1 MNLFTRT
8 QEAYSTVDCNELE
21 QIITS
26 NGAEIGLI
34 DVRTE
39 QEHLGGRI
47 PQSLNINVMS
57 PDFAGQLNKLDKD
70 KTYYVYCASGNRSKS
85 ACSQMATMGFANI
98 SNVRMGMM
106 GWSGEVE

>member
-8 QEAYSTVDCNELE
+8 QEAYNTVDCNELE
-21 QIITS
+21 QIIKS

-39 QEHLGGRI
+39 QEHGGGHI
-47 PQSLNINVMS
+47 SNSLNINVMS
-57 PDFAGQLNKLDKD
+57 PDFVSKISKLNKD
-70 KTYYVYCASGNRSKS
+70 KTYYLYCASGNRSKA
-85 ACSQMATMGFANI
+85 ACSQMVNLGFTNI